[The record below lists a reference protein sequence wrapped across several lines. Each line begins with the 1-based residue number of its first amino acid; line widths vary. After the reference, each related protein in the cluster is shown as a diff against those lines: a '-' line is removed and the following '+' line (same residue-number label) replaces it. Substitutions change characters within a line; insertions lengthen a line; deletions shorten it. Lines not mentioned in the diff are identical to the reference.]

1 MTMYDPLKAKAKVVF
16 YTLVAFATG
25 LGVATGFGWTESSLA
40 MPVLQETPQVS
51 AAAVAPATSLSDA
64 FVNVAEVVTPG
75 VVRIEAERRVSAQEL
90 AQMQGFFRNPPATG
104 GDPETRPVGGSG
116 FLVSADGYILTNNHV
131 VENAVAVRVY
141 YANGR
146 YASAEVV
153 GGDPFTDVA
162 VIKVPG
168 ETVPGTLSFGDSDA
182 VRVGEWV
189 LAIGNPGSG
198 GSGSE
203 LDYSVT
209 AGIVSAK
216 GRTLSLLQQE
226 LRGQMGHES
235 NLPQYAIEDF
245 IQTDAVINPGNSGGP
260 LVDMQG
266 RVVGINAAIS
276 SPTGYYSGYGFAIPV
291 NLARRV
297 MQDLVEYGQVRR
309 PVIGVSVV
317 DVSAD
322 FAELYGLET
331 VEGAVVQNVEPGGP
345 ADRAGIR
352 QEDIIIA
359 IEDEPIAYTS
369 QLQGKVAMFR
379 PGDQIDV
386 TVWRDGREQV
396 FAVRLEQAPINEITA
411 EAPAPEPSVVERI
424 GIGVSPL
431 DDAAAS
437 NFGYDTAGGV
447 IISRVQRGSPAQ
459 RQGLIEG
466 QKLLEINSTRIS
478 DPADVAR
485 ALGAVEPGS
494 VVRFL
499 IGVPDGSTSVFA
511 VRMPR

>member
-1 MTMYDPLKAKAKVVF
+1 MYDPLKAKAKVVF

-75 VVRIEAERRVSAQEL
+75 VVRIEAERRVTAQEMGR
-90 AQMQGFFRNPPATG
+90 MQGFFPTPPTTG
-104 GDPETRPVGGSG
+104 GEPETRPVGGSG
-116 FLVSADGYILTNNHV
+116 FVVSADGYILTNNHV
-131 VENAVAVRVY
+131 VENAIAVRVY

-146 YASAEVV
+146 YTSAEVI

-162 VIKVPG
+162 VIKVAA
-168 ETVPGTLSFGDSDA
+168 ESVPGTLSFGDSDR

-216 GRTLSLLQQE
+216 GRTLQLLQQE
-226 LRGQMGHES
+226 LRGQMGQDSE
-235 NLPQYAIEDF
+235 LPGYAIEDF

-260 LVDMQG
+260 MVDMQG
-266 RVVGINAAIS
+266 RVVGINSAIS
-276 SPTGYYSGYGFAIPV
+276 SPTGYYSGYGFAIPI

-297 MQDLVEYGQVRR
+297 MQDLIEYGQVRR
-309 PVIGVSVV
+309 PVIGVQVRDV
-317 DVSAD
+317 DAD

-331 VEGAVVQNVEPGGP
+331 VEGAIVQSVTPGGP
-345 ADRAGIR
+345 ADRAGLR
-352 QEDIIIA
+352 QEDIVIA

-396 FAVRLEQAPINEITA
+396 FAVRLEQAPINEIVT
-411 EAPAPEPSVVERI
+411 EVAPPEPSVVERI
-424 GIGVSPL
+424 GIAVSPL
-431 DDAAAS
+431 DEAAAS
-437 NFGYDTAGGV
+437 EFGYNAPGGV

-459 RQGLIEG
+459 RQGLIAG
-466 QKLLEINSTRIS
+466 QRLLEINSTRIRET
-478 DPADVAR
+478 ADVAR
-485 ALGAVEPGS
+485 ALGEVEAGS

-499 IGVPDGSTSVFA
+499 VGIPDGTTSVYA